1 VNRTVRNLGDLRWGI
16 LGTASIAD
24 SVIPAIAKA
33 RCGTVRAVA
42 SRDGAR
48 ARAWGG
54 ERNIPL
60 SFGSYEALLR
70 SGEVDVVYNPLPNRL
85 HAQWT
90 IRALEAGLPVLCE
103 KPFASSAAE
112 ARAVADV
119 ARRTGL
125 PVIEAFMYRYHPL
138 WDTVREA
145 LRDGLVG
152 ELTSVVG
159 CFTFRLDDPDAVAA
173 SPELAGG
180 ALMDVGCY
188 PVHAARMVAGAEPLR
203 AVAFERRT
211 RVDDTFRGLLE
222 FPGGVIASVECS
234 IASHERHRVEISGTA
249 GTIVMDA
256 PWLPGEAGA
265 SFVLQR
271 EIEGAPRI
279 VACPGDDP
287 YRGEVL
293 EFARAVVTRHVPR
306 WGVEDAVA
314 NMAAIDAL
322 YASAALGR
330 AVDVTIP

>member
-1 VNRTVRNLGDLRWGI
+1 MKRAISDLTDLRWGI

-24 SVIPAIAKA
+24 RIVAAIAKA

-48 ARAWGG
+48 ARDWAAP
-54 ERNIPL
+54 RNIPL
-60 SFGSYEALLR
+60 SFGTYEALLR

-85 HAQWT
+85 HAEWT

-125 PVIEAFMYRYHPL
+125 PVVEAFMYRYHPL
-138 WDTVREA
+138 WDAVVNA
-145 LRDGLVG
+145 VRDGMVG
-152 ELTSVVG
+152 EPTSFVG
-159 CFTFRLDDPDAVAA
+159 CFTFRLDDPESISA
-173 SPELAGG
+173 SPGLAGG

-188 PVHAARMVAGAEPLR
+188 AVHAARLVARSEPVR
-203 AVAFERRT
+203 AFAFERRD
-211 RVDDTFRGLLE
+211 RVDESLRGLLE
-222 FPGGVIASVECS
+222 FPGGLIASIECS
-234 IASHERHRVEISGTA
+234 IESHERHRVEISGTA
-249 GTIVMDA
+249 GSLVVDR
-256 PWLPGEAGA
+256 PWFPGEDAS
-265 SFVLQR
+265 SFVLHR
-271 EIEGAPRI
+271 EIEGEPRL

-287 YRGEVL
+287 YRGQVL
-293 EFARAVVTRHVPR
+293 DFARAVVTRHVPR

-322 YASAALGR
+322 YAAAALGR